1 MHDKTIILRSD
12 LTLRKL
18 ATLEKLRI
26 DTEPGKKLTGQ
37 DVVDLIL
44 YGKQSRIF
52 KELRYV
58 SKAVECAKL

>member
-1 MHDKTIILRSD
+1 MTMRNLK
-12 LTLRKL
+12 
-18 ATLEKLRI
+18 TLEKLGI
-26 DTEPGKKLTGQ
+26 DTEPGRKLTGQ

-44 YGKQSRIF
+44 FGKQSKTF